1 MKIEAL
7 KEKTGYRFWKGRESG
22 KFSRE
27 KIVPTNTR
35 VNDDVFS
42 VVLDGRE
49 VVSYQKN
56 GEGEVVRMKI
66 LVKKENL
73 EKVLEAMSANT
84 GKSSDIASIL
94 SSSLF
99 LEERISAMK
108 RRRISRATPVKLS
121 CHHSS
126 WRPALY
132 SIPEL
137 N

>member
-1 MKIEAL
+1 MEAL
-7 KEKTGYRFWKGRESG
+7 KEKSGFRFWKSRKSG

-27 KIVPTNTR
+27 KIVHTDPR
-35 VNDDVFS
+35 VHNDVFS
-42 VVLDGRE
+42 VVQDGRE
-49 VVSYQKN
+49 VVSYEKN

-73 EKVLEAMSANT
+73 EKVVEGMRANA
-84 GKSSDIASIL
+84 GMSSDVASIL
-94 SSSLF
+94 SSSSMY
-99 LEERISAMK
+99 LEERINAMK
-108 RRRISRATPVKLS
+108 RKRISRATPVKLS

>member
-1 MKIEAL
+1 MEAL
-7 KEKTGYRFWKGRESG
+7 KEKSGFRFWKGRKSG

-27 KIVPTNTR
+27 KIVHTETR
-35 VNDDVFS
+35 VHNDVFS

-56 GEGEVVRMKI
+56 DEGEVVRMKI
-66 LVKKENL
+66 LVKKKENL
-73 EKVLEAMSANT
+73 EKVVEAMSANT

-94 SSSLF
+94 SSSLY
-99 LEERISAMK
+99 LEERINAMK
-108 RRRISRATPVKLS
+108 RRRISRATSVKLS
-121 CHHSS
+121 CHRSS

-132 SIPEL
+132 TIPEL

>member
-7 KEKTGYRFWKGRESG
+7 NAKSGFRFWRSRKSG
-22 KFSRE
+22 NLSRE
-27 KIVPTNTR
+27 NIVHTDTR
-35 VNDDVFS
+35 VNNDVFS

-66 LVKKENL
+66 LVKRENL
-73 EKVLEAMSANT
+73 EKVLEAMRANA

-94 SSSLF
+94 SSSLY
-99 LEERISAMK
+99 LEESINAMK